1 MTFFESLLVLLLVA
15 IALLQVARRL
25 SLPYPAMLAGAG
37 VVVALVPGAPAIAI
51 EPSTYL
57 ALFITPALVDAAF
70 DFPPGATRRF
80 LAPLVMYAV
89 VAVVL
94 TTGIVAWIAH
104 SVLGLPLAAA
114 IALGAIVA
122 PPDAAAATAVLRKFN
137 LSRRTD
143 AVLKG
148 ESLFNDATALL
159 LFSGALT
166 VLAGRGLT
174 LPVGLRLG
182 LAAPGGLLLGIACGY
197 VVFHINR
204 LVKDTL
210 GGNLLQ
216 FVFAYLVWIA
226 ADHLRLSAVLCVI
239 AFAMT
244 LSRKMTSAEFD
255 ARMRVQ
261 SYAVWSSVVF
271 TLNVFAFLLMG
282 MQARSIVLRL
292 EGSHLREAL
301 AFAALVILAVICTRL
316 IVVLSFSRFQASREC
331 FNCVRGRAAFGEAF
345 FVGWCGMRGFVTMAA
360 AFALPVS
367 FPHRDTVVL
376 TAFSVVLATLV
387 LQGLTLAPLVR
398 LLKLD
403 RTEEAIGEV
412 ASARV
417 VLAEAALESIEDQQ
431 GPEADNLRYRL
442 SLNLQNC
449 MNQQICNVDANVAS
463 VDRLRDLGLKAI
475 EAERDALETL
485 RTDDSIGPTEYLG
498 LQEHLDWHE
507 LTLLRD
513 TDRQIEEI

>member
-1 MTFFESLLVLLLVA
+1 
-15 IALLQVARRL
+15 
-25 SLPYPAMLAGAG
+25 MLAGAG
-37 VVVALVPGAPAIAI
+37 VVVALIPGAPSISI

-70 DFPPGATRRF
+70 DFPPVATRRF

-94 TTGIVAWIAH
+94 TTGIVAWISHA
-104 SVLGLPLAAA
+104 VLGLPLAAG

-137 LSRRTD
+137 LSRRAD

-166 VLAGRGLT
+166 VLADKGLT
-174 LPVGLRLG
+174 LPVGLRLAF
-182 LAAPGGLLLGIACGY
+182 AAPGGLLLGIACAY
-197 VVFHINR
+197 VVRHINR

-210 GGNLLQ
+210 GGTVLQ
-216 FVFAYLVWIA
+216 FVFAYLIWIV
-226 ADHLRLSAVLCVI
+226 ADHLHLSPVLCVI
-239 AFAMT
+239 GFAMT
-244 LSRKMTSAEFD
+244 LAARMTSAEFD

-261 SYAVWSSVVF
+261 SYAVWSFVVF

-282 MQARSIVLRL
+282 MQARSIVTRMQ
-292 EGSHLREAL
+292 GPHLREAL
-301 AFAALVILAVICTRL
+301 GFAALVIVAVICTRL
-316 IVVLSFSRFQASREC
+316 VVVLTFTRFEASRGC
-331 FNCVRGRAAFGEAF
+331 FAHVRERVTFAQAF

-360 AFALPVS
+360 AFALPAS

-376 TAFSVVLATLV
+376 AAFSVVLSTLV
-387 LQGLTLAPLVR
+387 LQGLTLAPIVR

-403 RTEEAIGEV
+403 RSAEAEREL

-417 VLAEAALESIEDQQ
+417 VLAEVALASIEDQQ
-431 GPEADNLRYRL
+431 GPEADNVRYRL
-442 SLNLQNC
+442 NLDLQKCMCETDVQSL
-449 MNQQICNVDANVAS
+449 
-463 VDRLRDLGLKAI
+463 DRLRDLGLKAI
-475 EAERDALETL
+475 EAERDALEHL
-485 RTDDSIGPTEYLG
+485 RDDDTIGPSEYLG
-498 LQEHLDWHE
+498 LQEQLDWNE
-507 LTLLRD
+507 LTFLRD
-513 TDRQIEEI
+513 ADRQIEET

>member
-25 SLPYPAMLAGAG
+25 SWPYPAMLAGAG
-37 VVVALVPGAPAIAI
+37 VVVALIPGAPSISI

-70 DFPPGATRRF
+70 DFPPIATRRF

-104 SVLGLPLAAA
+104 AVLGLPLAAG

-122 PPDAAAATAVLRKFN
+122 PPDAAAATAVLRKFS

-159 LFSGALT
+159 LFGGALT
-166 VLAGRGLT
+166 VLADRGLT
-174 LPVGLRLG
+174 LPVGLRLAF
-182 LAAPGGLLLGIACGY
+182 AAPGGLLLGIACAY
-197 VVFHINR
+197 VVRYINR
-204 LVKDTL
+204 LVKATL
-210 GGNLLQ
+210 GGTVLQ
-216 FVFAYLVWIA
+216 FVFAYLIWIA
-226 ADHLRLSAVLCVI
+226 ADHLHLSAVLCVI
-239 AFAMT
+239 GFAMT
-244 LSRKMTSAEFD
+244 LATKMTSAEFD

-261 SYAVWSSVVF
+261 SYAVWSFVVF

-282 MQARSIVLRL
+282 MQARSIVTRMR
-292 EGSHLREAL
+292 GPHLREAL
-301 AFAALVILAVICTRL
+301 GFAALVIVAVICTRL
-316 IVVLSFSRFQASREC
+316 VVVLTFSRFEASRGC
-331 FNCVRGRAAFGEAF
+331 FTHVRERVTFGQAF
-345 FVGWCGMRGFVTMAA
+345 FIGWCGMRGFVTMAA
-360 AFALPVS
+360 AFALPES

-376 TAFSVVLATLV
+376 AAFSVVLSTLV
-387 LQGLTLAPLVR
+387 LQGLTLAPIVR

-403 RTEEAIGEV
+403 RTAEAAREL
-412 ASARV
+412 AAARV
-417 VLAEAALESIEDQQ
+417 VLAEVALASVEDQQ
-431 GPEADNLRYRL
+431 GPEADNLKYRL
-442 SLNLQNC
+442 NLDLQKCMCETEVESL
-449 MNQQICNVDANVAS
+449 
-463 VDRLRDLGLKAI
+463 DRLRDLGLKAI

-485 RTDDSIGPTEYLG
+485 RTDDTIGPSEYLG
-498 LQEHLDWHE
+498 LQEQLDWNE

-513 TDRQIEEI
+513 SDRQIEEI